1 MICQREYRGFCG
13 RKQGDQRT
21 GGKEGEPKHEYRT
34 SAYDKQAIPK
44 EFFQMEG
51 ITAAVII
58 ADYGCTAVGKA
69 EIHRGIDKL
78 RIEDDSHSGNT
89 VFA

>member
-1 MICQREYRGFCG
+1 M

-34 SAYDKQAIPK
+34 SAHDKQAIPK

-58 ADYGCTAVGKA
+58 AP
-69 EIHRGIDKL
+69 I
-78 RIEDDSHSGNT
+78 
-89 VFA
+89 